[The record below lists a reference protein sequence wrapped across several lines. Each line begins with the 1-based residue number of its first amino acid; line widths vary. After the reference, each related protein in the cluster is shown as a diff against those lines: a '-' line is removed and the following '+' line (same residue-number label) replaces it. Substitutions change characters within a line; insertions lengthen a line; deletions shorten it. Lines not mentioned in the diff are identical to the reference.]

1 MEMFLEQQV
10 RADSPQMGPVY
21 ENFAANLR
29 DIVAVAR
36 HSGAQVLL
44 STVATNLKDCPP
56 FASMHRENLREDELR
71 AWDAL
76 MQRGKVVESTGSYRD
91 ALKVYLSAADIDPQY
106 AELQFRIA
114 RCLWSLGDFAG
125 ARERMVQAQDLD
137 TLHFRADSRMNQ
149 VIRSV
154 AASGSGINLLDAAA
168 IFSQES
174 EHNVPGSNLFYEH
187 VHMNPRGNFTL
198 ARALFNQ
205 VSVMMPVE
213 QRRTAASASIISQ
226 EVCDRLLAFTPYDRS
241 RVAGLVLRKMEHPPF
256 TNQSNHAEQVQT
268 LKKEVDGP
276 SQDYWETVAEYRW
289 AIAQNPQDR
298 LLHLNY
304 GFFLHDSE
312 PAAAEQEFRS
322 ALPYDHAPVLCNW
335 RKFN

>member
-1 MEMFLEQQV
+1 MFLERQV
-10 RADSPQMGPVY
+10 PADSPQMAPVY

-29 DIVAVAR
+29 DMVSLAR

-56 FASMHRENLREDELR
+56 FASMHRANLRNDELH

-76 MQRGKVVESTGSYRD
+76 VQRGKDLETTGSYGD
-91 ALKVYLSAADIDPQY
+91 ALKAYRSAADIDPEY
-106 AELQFRIA
+106 AELQFRMA
-114 RCLWSLGDFAG
+114 RCLWAAGDFAG
-125 ARERMVQAQDLD
+125 ARERLVRAQDLD
-137 TLHFRADSRMNQ
+137 TLRFRADSRMNQ

-154 AASGSGINLLDAAA
+154 AASGSGIQLLDAAA

-174 EHNVPGSNLFYEH
+174 EHNVPGSDLFYEH

-198 ARALFNQ
+198 ARAMLEQ
-205 VSVMMPVE
+205 VSSMMPIE
-213 QRRTAASASIISQ
+213 QQRTPVSSHAISQ
-226 EVCDRLLAFTPYDRS
+226 EACDRLLAFTPYDRA
-241 RVAGLVLRKMEHPPF
+241 RVASLVLRKMEHPPF
-256 TNQSNHAEQVQT
+256 TNQSNYAEQVRT
-268 LKKEVDGP
+268 LQKAVDGS
-276 SQDYWETVAEYRW
+276 SQDFWETVAQYRW

-312 PAAAEQEFRS
+312 PAAAQQEFRS